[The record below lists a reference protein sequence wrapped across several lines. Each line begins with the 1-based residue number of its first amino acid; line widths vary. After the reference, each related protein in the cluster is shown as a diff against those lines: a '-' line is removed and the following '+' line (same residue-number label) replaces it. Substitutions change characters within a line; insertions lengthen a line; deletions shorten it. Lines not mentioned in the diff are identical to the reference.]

1 MGSVRKRSKRVCP
14 PRDRNVRKSRTPS
27 RVCRSVRDPL
37 APVPGVCV
45 GVRKRRI
52 NARQSFQS
60 RFPSSGFSLKVGVGK
75 KKSWSRSFLK
85 MGALCMLKFYSSP
98 IGISQ
103 C

>member
-14 PRDRNVRKSRTPS
+14 PRDRNVRKSLTPS

-52 NARQSFQS
+52 NTRQSFQS
-60 RFPSSGFSLKVGVGK
+60 RFPSSGFSLEVGVGK
-75 KKSWSRSFLK
+75 KKAGHEVFSKW
-85 MGALCMLKFYSSP
+85 MLCA
-98 IGISQ
+98 

>member
-1 MGSVRKRSKRVCP
+1 MSTAGPERTEESL
-14 PRDRNVRKSRTPS
+14 TPS

-52 NARQSFQS
+52 NNEAVFSKPVS
-60 RFPSSGFSLKVGVGK
+60 KLGFSLEGGGGGK
-75 KKSWSRSFLK
+75 KESWSQTFLK
-85 MGALCMLKFYSSP
+85 MDALCMLKFYSSL